1 MLDKHKIENIM
12 VNTRPAFFKTNKVIR
27 NKKTPDTLSEYEKWM
42 NVVLHSIIN
51 NRKEKHIGE

>member
-1 MLDKHKIENIM
+1 M